1 MSSSCLTGKTKVIF
15 GQDTL
20 WWWKMDLLWESKK
33 KVISSREWWQPST
46 NKQGHSKFGRIYL
59 LGPEH
64 TVTVLLYSN
73 WFIWIMYFQVV
84 NDHRVLDGKF
94 FQMKCIL
101 QTFYL
106 KDYFLQSKIHYLISK
121 SNKFKIKKKKNLIK
135 IIFFLDGINNW
146 VKRCQEVKGYRK
158 QEKNIMMIE

>member
-121 SNKFKIKKKKNLIK
+121 SNKFKIKKKKKKFNQNH
-135 IIFFLDGINNW
+135 FFFGWN
-146 VKRCQEVKGYRK
+146 K
-158 QEKNIMMIE
+158 QLSEKVPRG